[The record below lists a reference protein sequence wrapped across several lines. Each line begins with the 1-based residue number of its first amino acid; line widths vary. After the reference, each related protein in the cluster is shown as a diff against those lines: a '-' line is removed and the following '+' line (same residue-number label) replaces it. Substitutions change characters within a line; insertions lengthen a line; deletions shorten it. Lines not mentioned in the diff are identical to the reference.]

1 MFLLNSPMEQF
12 LIVPLS
18 STSYIFNFSNN
29 LIYLI
34 LCVFFISLIL
44 FVLAFES
51 GSLKGFVHNKNTGL
65 LSLVSFFITFIKDLS
80 ESILG
85 SVQGLR
91 AYPFFGGLFFFIF
104 VLNFMGIMPYAFT
117 VTSHLSS
124 TFSLSFALLMGS
136 TFIMFN
142 VHGKHAFSFFLPSG
156 TPFLMVPFI
165 VPIEVLSYCIRFV
178 SLPVRLFANMMSG
191 HILLKVFVGLGS
203 TLLASKNM
211 VGFIASFVPLIVL
224 VLLLFLEIGVALV
237 QAYVFCL
244 LMLMFLNDSYALH

>member
-1 MFLLNSPMEQF
+1 MEQF

-18 STSYIFNFSNN
+18 SSGFLFNFSNN
-29 LIYLI
+29 LVYLI
-34 LCVFFISLIL
+34 LSVFFLFITLLIL
-44 FVLAFES
+44 SFES
-51 GSLKGFVHNKNTGL
+51 GSLKGFVFTKNAGL
-65 LSLVSFFITFIKDLS
+65 LSLVSFFLEFIKDLS

-85 SVQGLR
+85 SFQGVR

-124 TFSLSFALLMGS
+124 TFSLSFALLVG
-136 TFIMFN
+136 TTILMFQ

-156 TPFLMVPFI
+156 APFAMVLFL
-165 VPIEVLSYCIRFV
+165 VPIEVLSYLIRFV
-178 SLPVRLFANMMSG
+178 SLPVRLFANMMSV